1 MLNLWHLPRYRGIST
16 GLTRIS
22 CLSRVQS
29 RVPCC
34 FFINQ
39 KNISIT
45 YPSTIRVRCHFSS
58 RVHSPMQ
65 FSTFVGGQKRSY
77 LSIRVINVFRSFEA
91 CVMQLREEAR
101 SPITLFNKTV
111 ANLRCAF
118 FVRFVLYRD
127 NKVCIERERLRDSRV
142 RSTLPLPIA
151 HNYRSRV
158 CNIDWKEKKR
168 IWYNKETRIN
178 GGEKKK
184 SEISLAVRIIYS

>member
-127 NKVCIERERLRDSRV
+127 NKGRDYAILEYAV
-142 RSTLPLPIA
+142 LFL
-151 HNYRSRV
+151 YRSRII
-158 CNIDWKEKKR
+158 IDRVSVISIEKKR
-168 IWYNKETRIN
+168 KEYGITKRH
-178 GGEKKK
+178 GLTGEKKRK
-184 SEISLAVRIIYS
+184 VKFR